1 MAQKQ
6 ETQHALLIPW
16 GQFAQEIGLLS
27 GIEAVKL
34 NQKVYEHTPQAK
46 VIEFLVAIL
55 SGAKYLQDVSLAAHP
70 LDKDVAVA
78 QAWGQQGW
86 ADYTGVSRTLK
97 KLTWSEVNALAEV
110 LERVSQPMIKSEL
123 TLLRAQDRGL
133 EYDGDLT
140 GLPVSNTSRTYPN
153 AAYGHMSD
161 EIRLGYQAGVVSL
174 QSPTYGRLWIS
185 VDHHAGD
192 TVSCT
197 QAEGLVRT
205 AEKRSGQRPKRRTE
219 LLQKRIEAHVKSRA
233 PAEKRLVSQQ
243 VNLETA
249 QRVKEEVS
257 TQLREET
264 KPKRI
269 AVLERRCLRR
279 EKSIEIARKK
289 LEKTLAQMKVH
300 LEDEKILR
308 QRLEQFEQDNL
319 ENPQPVKACFRLDAG
334 FGTYENIAL
343 LIEMGYEV
351 YVKLHNHK
359 ITEMLRQKNSPDTV
373 WTRVGDNA
381 EMLAWSG
388 LELQHCPYPLDVA
401 LERFYTGKTQKHSA
415 LAHFGDT
422 PVTTNLPAWFNR
434 YNARQTIEAGIKE
447 TKQVFYLNRL
457 KVRSEPAIYLQ
468 EAMTIF
474 AANFIRWAAVW
485 IEQHALP
492 SENSLPLRKMGIKM
506 QVQVAANTSATV
518 IHHSE
523 GMLLTFSPASAFAGK
538 SLFFPAPSRSLWRI
552 SFLPFFTFLSMIAQ
566 KLRYLRKNVRKSFA
580 TAMSMATH
588 YMLLLILFETQEFT

>member
-6 ETQHALLIPW
+6 DTQHALLIPC
-16 GQFAQEIGLLS
+16 GHFAQEIGLLT
-27 GIEAVKL
+27 GMEAVKL

-55 SGAKYLQDVSLAAHP
+55 SGAKYLQDISQSAHP
-70 LDKDVAVA
+70 LDKDVATA
-78 QAWGQQGW
+78 EAWGQKGW

-97 KLTWSEVNALAEV
+97 KLSWAEV
-110 LERVSQPMIKSEL
+110 KALVDVLEQVSQPFLESEQA
-123 TLLRAQDRGL
+123 LLCAQGRGL

-185 VDHHAGD
+185 VEHHAGD

-197 QAEGLVRT
+197 QAEALLQA
-205 AEKRSGQRPKRRTE
+205 AEKRGGQRPKRRTE
-219 LLQKRIEAHVKSRA
+219 LLQKRIEALVKSRV
-233 PAEKRLVSQQ
+233 PAEKRLATQQAKLEATQCAKEAVS
-243 VNLETA
+243 A
-249 QRVKEEVS
+249 K
-257 TQLREET
+257 LREET
-264 KPKRI
+264 RPERS
-269 AVLERRCLRR
+269 AVLERRSVRR
-279 EKSIEIARKK
+279 EKSVKIARKK
-289 LEKTLAQMKVH
+289 LEKTLAQMQTH
-300 LEDEKILR
+300 LAQEKALR

-319 ENPQPVKACFRLDAG
+319 ENPQPVQACFRLDAG
-334 FGTYENIAL
+334 FGTYDNIAL

-359 ITEMLRQKNSPDTV
+359 ITKMLKQKNSPDTL
-373 WTRVGDNA
+373 WTRVGNNA
-381 EMLAWSG
+381 EMVAWSE

-415 LAHFGDT
+415 LAHFGHT
-422 PVTTNLPAWFNR
+422 PVTSDLPAWFNH

-468 EAMTIF
+468 EALTIF
-474 AANFIRWAAVW
+474 AANFIRWATVW
-485 IEQHALP
+485 IEQHTLP
-492 SENSLPLRKMGIKM
+492 SENALPLARMGIKK

-518 IHHSE
+518 IQNPG
-523 GMLLTFSPASAFAGK
+523 GMLLRFSPASAFAGK
-538 SLFFPAPSRSLWRI
+538 QLFFPAPSRSLWKI
-552 SFLPFFTFLSMIAQ
+552 YFLPFFTFLSLIAQ
-566 KLRYLRKNVRKSFA
+566 KLR
-580 TAMSMATH
+580 
-588 YMLLLILFETQEFT
+588 

>member
-1 MAQKQ
+1 MAQTQ

-16 GQFAQEIGLLS
+16 GQFAQELGLIS

-46 VIEFLVAIL
+46 VTEFLVAIL

-97 KLTWSEVNALAEV
+97 KLTWTEVNALVEV
-110 LERVSQPMIKSEL
+110 LEQVGQPMIENEL
-123 TLLRAQDRGL
+123 ALLRAQGRGL

-174 QSPTYGRLWIS
+174 QSPSYGRLWIS

-197 QAEGLVRT
+197 QAETLLRA

-219 LLQKRIEAHVKSRA
+219 LLQKRIEAQIKSRA
-233 PAEKRLVSQQ
+233 PAEARLAIQQ
-243 VNLETA
+243 NKLTETQSA
-249 QRVKEEVS
+249 KEEVS
-257 TQLREET
+257 AQLREET
-264 KPKRI
+264 NSKRI
-269 AVLERRCLRR
+269 TVLERRCLRR
-279 EKSIEIARKK
+279 EKSIEIARQK

-308 QRLEQFEQDNL
+308 LRLEQFEQDNL
-319 ENPQPVKACFRLDAG
+319 ENPQPVTACFRLDAG

-351 YVKLHNHK
+351 YVKLHNHNV
-359 ITEMLRQKNSPDTV
+359 TEMLKKKIAADTI

-381 EMLAWSG
+381 EMVAWSG
-388 LELQHCPYPLDVA
+388 LELQHCPYPLNVA
-401 LERFYTGKTQKHSA
+401 LECFYTGKTQKHSA

-422 PVTTNLPAWFNR
+422 SVTTDLPAWFNR

-474 AANFIRWAAVW
+474 AANFIRWATAW

-492 SENSLPLRKMGIKM
+492 SGNSLPLSKMSIKK

-518 IHHSE
+518 IHHSG
-523 GMLLTFSPASAFAGK
+523 GMLLMFHPASAFAGK
-538 SLFFPAPSRSLWRI
+538 SLFFPAPSRSFWRI
-552 SFLPFFTFLSMIAQ
+552 CFLPLFTFLSLIAQ
-566 KLRYLRKNVRKSFA
+566 KLR
-580 TAMSMATH
+580 
-588 YMLLLILFETQEFT
+588 

>member
-1 MAQKQ
+1 MAQTQ

-16 GQFAQEIGLLS
+16 GHFAREIGLIS

-34 NQKVYEHTPQAK
+34 SQKVYEHTPQTK

-78 QAWGQQGW
+78 QAWGQPGW

-97 KLTWSEVNALAEV
+97 KLSWAEAHTLVEV
-110 LERVSQPMIKSEL
+110 LERVSQRMIESEL
-123 TLLRAQDRGL
+123 ALLRAAGCGL

-197 QAEGLVRT
+197 QAATLLRA

-219 LLQKRIEAHVKSRA
+219 LLQQRIEAQIKSRA
-233 PAEKRLVSQQ
+233 PAEARLAIQQ
-243 VNLETA
+243 AKLAEA
-249 QRVKEEVS
+249 QRAKEEVS
-257 TQLREET
+257 AQWRAETQ
-264 KPKRI
+264 PKRI
-269 AVLERRCLRR
+269 AVLERRALRR
-279 EKSIEIARKK
+279 EKSVEIARKK
-289 LEKTLAQMKVH
+289 LEKTLAQMQVH

-308 QRLEQFEQDNL
+308 QRLEQLERDNA
-319 ENPQPVKACFRLDAG
+319 ENTQPVEACFRLDAG

-359 ITEMLRQKNSPDTV
+359 ITEMLKAKNSPDTL
-373 WTRVGDNA
+373 WTRVGNNA
-381 EMLAWSG
+381 EMVAWSG

-401 LERFYTGKTQKHSA
+401 LERFYTGKTPKHSA

-422 PVTTNLPAWFNR
+422 PVTTDLPAWFNR

-447 TKQVFYLNRL
+447 TKQVFHLNRL

-474 AANFIRWAAVW
+474 AANFIRWATAW

-492 SENSLPLRKMGIKM
+492 GENALPLSKMGIKQ
-506 QVQVAANTSATV
+506 QVQVAAHTSATV
-518 IHHSE
+518 IHHSG
-523 GMLLTFSPASAFAGK
+523 GMLLTFSPASVFAGK
-538 SLFFPAPSRSLWRI
+538 SLFFPAPTRSLWRI
-552 SFLPFFTFLSMIAQ
+552 CFLPLFTFLSLIAQ
-566 KLRYLRKNVRKSFA
+566 KLR
-580 TAMSMATH
+580 
-588 YMLLLILFETQEFT
+588 

>member
-6 ETQHALLIPW
+6 NTQHALLIPW
-16 GQFAQEIGLLS
+16 GHFAQEIGLLS
-27 GIEAVKL
+27 GLAAIQL
-34 NQKVYEHTPQAK
+34 NQKAYEHTPQAK
-46 VIEFLVAIL
+46 VIEFVVAIL
-55 SGAKYLQDVSLAAHP
+55 SGIKHLQDISLAAHP

-78 QAWGQQGW
+78 EAWGQAGW

-97 KLTWSEVNALAEV
+97 KLTWAEV
-110 LERVSQPMIKSEL
+110 HALVGVLEQVSQPILENEQS
-123 TLLRAQDRGL
+123 LLRAQGRGW

-174 QSPTYGRLWIS
+174 QSPTYGRLWLA
-185 VDHHAGD
+185 VEHHAGD

-197 QAEGLVRT
+197 QAEALVRA
-205 AEKRSGQRPKRRTE
+205 AEKRSEQRPRRRTE
-219 LLQKRIEAHVKSRA
+219 LLQKRIEALVQSRA
-233 PAEKRLVSQQ
+233 PAEKRLATQRAK
-243 VNLETA
+243 LAKA
-249 QRVKEEVS
+249 QREKEEVA

-264 KPKRI
+264 KPNRI
-269 AVLERRCLRR
+269 AVLERRYVRR
-279 EKSIEIARKK
+279 QKAVETACQK
-289 LEKTLAQMKVH
+289 LEKTLAQMQAHLAEEKVLH
-300 LEDEKILR
+300 
-308 QRLEQFEQDNL
+308 QRFAQFEQDNA
-319 ENPQPVKACFRLDAG
+319 ENPQPIAACFRLDAG

-359 ITEMLRQKNSPDTV
+359 ITEMLKNKIAPEGR
-373 WTRVGDNA
+373 WTRVGENA

-388 LELQHCPYPLDVA
+388 LELQHCPYPLEVA

-422 PVTTNLPAWFNR
+422 PVTTNLSAWFAR

-468 EAMTIF
+468 EALTIF
-474 AANFIRWAAVW
+474 AANFIRWATVW
-485 IEQHALP
+485 IQQHALP
-492 SENSLPLRKMGIKM
+492 TENTLPLGKLGIKK
-506 QVQVAANTSATV
+506 QVQVVANTSATV
-518 IHHSE
+518 IQNSG
-523 GMLLTFSPASAFAGK
+523 GMLLKFSPASAFAGK
-538 SLFFPAPSRSLWRI
+538 QLFFPAPSRSVWQNY
-552 SFLPFFTFLSMIAQ
+552 FLPFFTILSLIAQ
-566 KLRYLRKNVRKSFA
+566 KLR
-580 TAMSMATH
+580 
-588 YMLLLILFETQEFT
+588 

>member
-6 ETQHALLIPW
+6 DTQHALLIPW
-16 GQFAQEIGLLS
+16 GYFAQEIGLS
-27 GIEAVKL
+27 KGIEGVKL
-34 NQKVYEHTPQAK
+34 NQKVYEHTPQTK

-55 SGAKYLQDVSLAAHP
+55 SGMKHLQDISLAAHP
-70 LDKDVAVA
+70 LDKDVATA
-78 QAWGQQGW
+78 EAWGQTRW

-97 KLTWSEVNALAEV
+97 KLSWAEV
-110 LERVSQPMIKSEL
+110 HALVAILEQVSQPFLESEQM
-123 TLLRAQDRGL
+123 LLRAQGHGL

-174 QSPTYGRLWIS
+174 QSPTYGRLWLS
-185 VDHHAGD
+185 VEHHAGD

-197 QAEGLVRT
+197 QAAALLWA
-205 AEKRSGQRPKRRTE
+205 AEKRSGQRPKRRTD
-219 LLQKRIEAHVKSRA
+219 LLQKRIEALVKSRA
-233 PAEKRLVSQQ
+233 PAEKRLATQQ
-243 VNLETA
+243 AKLEAVQGAKAKVTA
-249 QRVKEEVS
+249 E
-257 TQLREET
+257 LREET

-269 AVLERRCLRR
+269 AVLERRSVRR

-289 LEKTLAQMKVH
+289 LEKTLAQLQAH
-300 LEDEKILR
+300 LDNETVLR
-308 QRLEQFEQDNL
+308 QRLEQFRQDNA
-319 ENPQPVKACFRLDAG
+319 ENPQPVQACFRLDAG

-359 ITEMLRQKNSPDTV
+359 ITEMLKQKDSLETL

-381 EMLAWSG
+381 EMVAWSG
-388 LELQHCPYPLDVA
+388 LELQHCPYLLDVA
-401 LERFYTGKTQKHSA
+401 LERFYTGKMQKHSA

-422 PVTTNLPAWFNR
+422 PVTTDLPAWFNH

-468 EAMTIF
+468 EALTIF
-474 AANFIRWAAVW
+474 AANFIRWATAW
-485 IEQHALP
+485 IAQHALP
-492 SENSLPLRKMGIKM
+492 GENTLPLSKIGVKK
-506 QVQVAANTSATV
+506 QVQVLANTSATV
-518 IHHSE
+518 IQNS
-523 GMLLTFSPASAFAGK
+523 GGVLLRFSPSSAFAGK
-538 SLFFPAPSRSLWRI
+538 HLFFPAPSRSLWQI
-552 SFLPFFTFLSMIAQ
+552 CFLPFFTILSLIAQ
-566 KLRYLRKNVRKSFA
+566 KLR
-580 TAMSMATH
+580 
-588 YMLLLILFETQEFT
+588 